1 MAQRLLNHSAA
12 HLLAACLASPFVG
25 AETLPASAADEAI
38 AALLRE
44 RAMADS
50 GAYKIVESLTTEVG
64 ARPAGS
70 DADARAV
77 AWAVA
82 KFRALG
88 YDKVYT
94 EPVKFTAWRRLS
106 ESAEV
111 IAPIT
116 QRLAV
121 TALGNSGGTGRMR
134 AGCLADRPM

>member
-12 HLLAACLASPFVG
+12 LLLAACLASPFVG

-121 TALGNSGGTGRMR
+121 TALATAWEP
-134 AGCLADRPM
+134 AGCAPGV